1 MMQDNKYG
9 HKAGMTGLETSCD
22 AHLSFTP
29 FGGKEEMV
37 APVVVVVFFFTTN
50 LFSKLPIRDLARPSG
65 AAMVR

>member
-37 APVVVVVFFFTTN
+37 APVVFYFFTTN